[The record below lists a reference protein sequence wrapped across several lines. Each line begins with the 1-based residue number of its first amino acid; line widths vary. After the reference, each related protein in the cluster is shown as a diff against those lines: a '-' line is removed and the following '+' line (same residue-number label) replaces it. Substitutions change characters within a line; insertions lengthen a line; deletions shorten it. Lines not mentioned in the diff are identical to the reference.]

1 MNPRRWPRPV
11 LLAIVIL
18 GLAALL
24 AIVLIDGGG
33 DSGGRV
39 EIPVTLPSGGAHKE
53 VRTVETDKDNNLDQG
68 EQQEAKDAGIDLHE
82 DTRDETPPG
91 VSAKQLE
98 AGKRATEADA
108 RKELVTPEKPGGA
121 QNYSCKRRPV
131 VNQSGLTGP
140 RKGVAMHF
148 TVSNPGSLNVIF
160 GLFNRSS
167 FGASSNYGFELF
179 NLKCEQWVPENRK
192 AWAQGPA
199 NSAYV
204 SIEIISKDR
213 TRAEWLATPAFK
225 RGTLAALVR
234 DIMRRIGAPLR
245 HVDPVGC
252 TWPAGIT
259 DHDAIECGMTHW
271 DVGKN
276 FPWDVFM
283 AQLRRGVDPAPL
295 KPAQRRA
302 CNLLNF
308 HRKRA
313 HDVGRWYP
321 SRRRR
326 ADGLKKQIPTGRCL
340 SPYRRAA

>member
-1 MNPRRWPRPV
+1 MNARKIAATCAAV
-11 LLAIVIL
+11 AVAGAGIVVVIP
-18 GLAALL
+18 
-24 AIVLIDGGG
+24 GG
-33 DSGGRV
+33 DDPP
-39 EIPVTLPSGGAHKE
+39 PV
-53 VRTVETDKDNNLDQG
+53 VDITVPVPGPDKVVPTDPDNNLDRG
-68 EQQEAKDAGIDLHE
+68 EQTEARDGGIDLHE

-91 VSAKQLE
+91 VSAEQLE
-98 AGKRATEADA
+98 AGERATEADA
-108 RKELVTPEKPGGA
+108 RKELVTPEEAGGA

-140 RKGVAMHF
+140 RKGVALHF
-148 TVSNPGSLNVIF
+148 TVSSPGSLNAIF

-167 FGASSNYGFELF
+167 FGASSNYGFELY

-213 TRAEWLATPAFK
+213 SRASWLSTPALK
-225 RGTLAALVR
+225 NGTLAALVR

-245 HVDPVGC
+245 RVDPQGC
-252 TWPAGIT
+252 FWPAGIT

-283 AQLRRGVDPAPL
+283 RQVRSGVEPAPL
-295 KPAQRRA
+295 TKTQRKA
-302 CNLLNF
+302 CDLLQF
-308 HRKRA
+308 HRSKAHAAGEWTTERAKRA
-313 HDVGRWYP
+313 TE
-321 SRRRR
+321 
-326 ADGLKKQIPTGRCL
+326 LKKLVPTGRCQ
-340 SPYRRAA
+340 SKFR